1 MRSGERR
8 GDLPSPD
15 AAFLGSG
22 IIGCKDFDI
31 LNVVVFVV
39 GLSREGRM
47 MESSGRRADHQRYY
61 LDVLYQMPFFVSRSL
76 PLHLSDAL
84 GNLPSKRIT

>member
-1 MRSGERR
+1 VRGEERR

-15 AAFLGSG
+15 AALLGLG
-22 IIGCKDFDI
+22 IIGFKDFDI

-47 MESSGRRADHQRYY
+47 MESSGR
-61 LDVLYQMPFFVSRSL
+61 P
-76 PLHLSDAL
+76 
-84 GNLPSKRIT
+84 

>member
-47 MESSGRRADHQRYY
+47 MESSGR
-61 LDVLYQMPFFVSRSL
+61 P
-76 PLHLSDAL
+76 
-84 GNLPSKRIT
+84 

>member
-15 AAFLGSG
+15 AAFLGLG

-31 LNVVVFVV
+31 LNVLSVV
-39 GLSREGRM
+39 GLSGKE
-47 MESSGRRADHQRYY
+47 E
-61 LDVLYQMPFFVSRSL
+61 
-76 PLHLSDAL
+76 
-84 GNLPSKRIT
+84 